1 MSLPGNELKRRA
13 IAHTYLLSALRYLDR
28 SDVYRFPTSPV
39 PLAEVEEKLTEKTL
53 LDGLHQ
59 LRALGKNENPR
70 AAFWKHLSSAAEA
83 IDQADLTKEL
93 HALFLL
99 TLKMQPKINGEN

>member
-1 MSLPGNELKRRA
+1 MSLPANELKRRA
-13 IAHTYLLSALRYLDR
+13 MAHTYLLSALRYLDR
-28 SDVYRFPTSPV
+28 SDVCGFPTSPI

-59 LRALGKNENPR
+59 LRALGNNENPR
-70 AAFWKHLSSAAEA
+70 AAFWKRLSSAAEA

-93 HALFLL
+93 HSQFLL
-99 TLKMQPKINGEN
+99 TLKMQPKNSGGN